1 MIPPGLVASSLAALC
16 SRPLYCA
23 LKLLL
28 LRATSRAETSLLQ
41 LLTPSTLK
49 GIIVMPFLLLC
60 AAVAAEDNQG
70 LSLYSI
76 ILDMYLNSK
85 VFFHYASM
93 KNWATLCKVLSWR
106 TRGCMKSG
114 SILLMWMLWRRQ
126 PPQNGSLGSWPST
139 TMKLDCTTLWSTE
152 VCTKQFGFI
161 RRLLFQENLSLL
173 FRLAA

>member
-41 LLTPSTLK
+41 LLPPSTLK
-49 GIIVMPFLLLC
+49 GIIVMPFLLLLC
-60 AAVAAEDNQG
+60 AVAAAEDHQG

-85 VFFHYASM
+85 VFFP
-93 KNWATLCKVLSWR
+93 LC
-106 TRGCMKSG
+106 
-114 SILLMWMLWRRQ
+114 
-126 PPQNGSLGSWPST
+126 
-139 TMKLDCTTLWSTE
+139 
-152 VCTKQFGFI
+152 
-161 RRLLFQENLSLL
+161 
-173 FRLAA
+173 